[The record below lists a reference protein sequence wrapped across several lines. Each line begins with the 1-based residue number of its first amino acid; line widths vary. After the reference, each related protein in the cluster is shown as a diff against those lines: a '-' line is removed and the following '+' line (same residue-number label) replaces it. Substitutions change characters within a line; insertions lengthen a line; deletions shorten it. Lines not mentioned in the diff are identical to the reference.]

1 MIVVGCGPAGATVAR
16 VAAERGLSVIIID
29 RRRSVGMPPRCAGY
43 VPAWVRTHTA
53 CDESALLQQVSG
65 FRVLDADGRMREI
78 PAPGYILDR
87 TRFDKNLAIHA
98 LEAGADLAQAMVLHC
113 DGPCVVGRRNGQEA
127 VFAAEYLV
135 GADGPASVVR
145 RSMGFEQQAFWATLQ
160 YEVGLKIPDTWVEL
174 YPMDGAVGMVVPCGQ
189 TARIGM
195 GVRREKAHGLK
206 RRLSGFL
213 QRFVA
218 EERVLAGI
226 LGCSGGL
233 MPMHGSWHTL
243 CEGRALL
250 VGDAGGISAPFSGM
264 GIASAIVCGELAG
277 DVIGTAHEAHN
288 PGLLAR
294 YDGVV
299 REHLS
304 EVCNGDGS
312 LLDYLTHIA
321 SWRPLPPR
329 GKT

>member
-1 MIVVGCGPAGATVAR
+1 MVGCGPAGATAAR
-16 VAAERGLSVIIID
+16 VAAEHGLSVMIID

-53 CDESALLQQVSG
+53 CDDSALLQGVSG
-65 FRVLDADGRMREI
+65 FRVLDTEGRVQEI

-98 LEAGADLAQAMVLHC
+98 LEAGADLAQAMILHC
-113 DGPCVVGRRNGQEA
+113 DGACVVGRRNGQEA
-127 VFAAEYLV
+127 VFVAEYLV

-145 RSMGFEQQAFWATLQ
+145 RSMGLGQRQFWATMQ
-160 YEVGLKIPDTWVEL
+160 YEVGLKTPDSWVEL

-195 GVRREKAHGLK
+195 GVYREQAHGLK
-206 RRLSGFL
+206 QRLNGFL

-218 EERVLAGI
+218 EERVLSGV

-243 CEGRALL
+243 CANRTLL
-250 VGDAGGISAPFSGM
+250 VGDAGGISAPFSGL
-264 GIASAIVCGELAG
+264 GIASAVVCGELAG
-277 DVIGTAHEAHN
+277 DVIGEAHEAHH

-294 YDGVV
+294 YDVVV
-299 REHLS
+299 RKHLLT
-304 EVCNGDGS
+304 VGDGPGS
-312 LLDYLTHIA
+312 LLDYLAHIA
-321 SWRPLPPR
+321 SWQPLVQS
-329 GKT
+329 GEK